1 MREDT
6 IPLMFF
12 ARADRYGSRC
22 ALRYKRDGRY
32 RDISWSEFEDRV
44 KDLAFGLIA
53 LGLRPGEKVALLS
66 ENRPEWAFSDLAVLS
81 SGCVDVPIYPTDVPS
96 QMAHIISDS
105 GSAMA
110 IVSTAEQLEKVL
122 SVRKD
127 IPSLRK
133 IIMIDPPK
141 SLLGA
146 DTISLEEV
154 MKTGAAKASEVRME
168 FESRLRST
176 GKDDLA
182 SIIYTSGT
190 TGPAKGVCL
199 THGNFLS
206 NCRVS
211 VDVLPF
217 DEKDVCLSFLPLSHV
232 FERMAS
238 YYFTLLIGGTIAY
251 AANMESVASDLKEI
265 RPTYMC
271 APPRFYEKL
280 YAGIMEKASM
290 KKPGE
295 KKALE
300 KAFDA
305 AKRYSGAVLNKLDI
319 SPALWLEYNIARIC
333 VFSKIKDAVGG
344 RIKFFISG
352 GAPLSR
358 ELAEFFFSVGIFIF
372 EGYGLT
378 ETSPVVTVNTFK
390 ALRFGSVGKPL
401 KDVEVRIS
409 SDGEILVKGPTV
421 MKRYYNNEKA
431 TAEAIDGEGWFHT
444 GDVGHFD
451 GDGFLY
457 ITDRKKD
464 IIITAG
470 GKNIAPLNIENI
482 IKSDSYIQEVVIH
495 GDRRPYLTAIVVP
508 DFNALKGLAI
518 RLGIPYLKP
527 EELASHPR
535 VEEFIKGRIEEKQK
549 DLPSY
554 ERIKRFKILDRPLKI
569 EEGEMTPS
577 LKVKRKVVA
586 EKYKEVFDELYR
598 S

>member
-32 RDISWSEFEDRV
+32 RDITWSEFEDKV

-53 LGLRPGEKVALLS
+53 LGLKPGEKVAILS

-81 SGCVDVPIYPTDVPS
+81 SGCVDVPIYPTDVPN

-105 GSAMA
+105 DSAMA

-122 SVRKD
+122 SVKKD

-133 IIMIDPPK
+133 IIMMDPPER
-141 SLLGA
+141 LPGA
-146 DTISLEEV
+146 DMISLKEV
-154 MKTGAAKASEVRME
+154 MKTGAAKASEVRVE
-168 FESRLRST
+168 FESRLRSA

-251 AANMESVASDLKEI
+251 AGSMESVASDLKEI

-280 YAGIMEKASM
+280 YAGIMEKASV

-295 KKALE
+295 RKALE
-300 KAFDA
+300 KAFATAKKYSDA
-305 AKRYSGAVLNKLDI
+305 IFNKLDI
-319 SPALWLEYNIARIC
+319 SPGLWLEYNIARIC
-333 VFSKIKDAVGG
+333 VFSKIKEAVGG

-401 KDVEVRIS
+401 KDVEVRMS

-451 GDGFLY
+451 DDGFLY

-470 GKNIAPLNIENI
+470 GKNIAPLNIENL
-482 IKSDSYIQEVVIH
+482 IKSDSYIQEIVIH

-527 EELASHPR
+527 EELAAHPR

-549 DLPSY
+549 ALPGY
-554 ERIKRFKILDRPLKI
+554 ERIKRFRLLDRPLKI

>member
-1 MREDT
+1 
-6 IPLMFF
+6 MFF
-12 ARADRYGSRC
+12 ARADRYGSRS
-22 ALRYKRDGRY
+22 ALRYKREGSY
-32 RDISWSEFEDRV
+32 RDISWSEFEGKV

-53 LGLRPGEKVALLS
+53 LGLKPGEKVALLS

-81 SGCVDVPIYPTDVPS
+81 SGCVDVPIYPTDVPV

-105 GSAMA
+105 DSVMA
-110 IVSTAEQLEKVL
+110 IVSTAGQLEKVL
-122 SVRKD
+122 SIRDKV
-127 IPSLRK
+127 PSLKK
-133 IIMIDPPK
+133 IIVMDPQGSAP
-141 SLLGA
+141 GA
-146 DTISLEEV
+146 DIMSFEDV
-154 MKTGAAKASEVRME
+154 MKTGAAKAPEVRVE
-168 FESRLRST
+168 FESRLRSA

-199 THGNFLS
+199 THSNFLS
-206 NCRVS
+206 NCKVS

-217 DEKDVCLSFLPLSHV
+217 CERDICLSFLPLSHV

-251 AANMESVASDLKEI
+251 AGSMESVAADLKDV

-280 YAGIMEKASM
+280 YAQIMEKASM
-290 KKPGE
+290 KSPRQRR
-295 KKALE
+295 ALE
-300 KAFDA
+300 KAFEA
-305 AKRYSGAVLNKLDI
+305 AKRYAVARLNKMDI

-333 VFSKIKDAVGG
+333 VFSKIRAAVGG
-344 RIKFFISG
+344 RVKFFISG
-352 GAPLSR
+352 GAPLSK

-390 ALRFGSVGKPL
+390 AFRFGSVGKPL

-421 MKRYYNNEKA
+421 MKRYYNNEQA
-431 TAEAIDGEGWFHT
+431 TSEAIDADGWFHT
-444 GDVGHFD
+444 GDVGYFD
-451 GDGFLY
+451 AGGFLY

-470 GKNIAPLNIENI
+470 GKNIAPLNVENL

-527 EELASHPR
+527 EELAVHPR

-549 DLPSY
+549 DLPRY
-554 ERIKRFKILDRPLKI
+554 ERIKKFKILDRPLKI
-569 EEGEMTPS
+569 EEGEITPS

-586 EKYKEVFDELYR
+586 EKYKEVFDELYK